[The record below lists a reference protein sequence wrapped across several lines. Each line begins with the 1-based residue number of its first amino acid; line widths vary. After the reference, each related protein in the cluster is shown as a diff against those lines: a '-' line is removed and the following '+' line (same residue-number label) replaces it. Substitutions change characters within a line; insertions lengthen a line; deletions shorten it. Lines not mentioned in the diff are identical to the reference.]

1 MNAREIAKL
10 VAETLKNERET
21 YMEWL
26 ENEDYEEIE
35 DGIFGFLT
43 EQ

>member
-10 VAETLKNERET
+10 VTEALKDERED

-26 ENEDYEEIE
+26 ENEEYEEIE

-43 EQ
+43 EG